1 MKKSLIALAALSTI
15 AGAASA
21 QTSVTV
27 YGNVDLNFGNSA
39 GANGVKNSA
48 MGESGLSSS
57 RIGFK
62 GVEDLGGGLKAEFQL
77 ESRLDA
83 TTGKLGSN
91 TTTSTFTGTTATIGG
106 TVTGTQAY
114 TPAGTVAST
123 TTNTVFNREAWVG
136 LSSATLGSI
145 RIGTSDI
152 TGAQGLDSTVG
163 QAGNFSDASSN
174 LGTDVAKVVRYT
186 TPTFAGF
193 SAQVG
198 YANAD
203 ATTTTESTAGR
214 LTSVYGQYEAGKLGI
229 YAGTVEKKIDGS
241 YNQKET
247 TYGAKYDFGFAAV
260 GAYRSVRNAATAALS
275 ASAGDFTQT
284 IYSVSAPVAVLG
296 AGVTAHGVY
305 YKNEYDIA
313 TSGDLDGYKLALS
326 KAFSKRTTGYV
337 AYVDQSDKKAGQT
350 TNDAKTY
357 LIGVNHAF

>member
-15 AGAASA
+15 AGSVAAQS
-21 QTSVTV
+21 SVTV
-27 YGNVDLNFGNSA
+27 YGNVDMNFGSSEDTTGKLNS
-39 GANGVKNSA
+39 G
-48 MGESGLSSS
+48 MGESGLSTS

-91 TTTSTFTGTTATIGG
+91 TSTFTGTAATIGG
-106 TVTGTQAY
+106 TTYTSSY
-114 TPAGTVAST
+114 TPAGTVS

-145 RIGTSDI
+145 RLGTTDI

-186 TPTFAGF
+186 TPTFAGL

-198 YANAD
+198 YSNAD
-203 ATTTTESTAGR
+203 STQTAEVQNNR
-214 LTSVYGQYEAGKLGI
+214 LTSAYVQYEAGNFGV
-229 YAGTVEKKIDGS
+229 YAGKVEKQISATYD
-241 YNQKET
+241 QKET
-247 TYGAKYDFGFAAV
+247 TYGAKYNFGFAAV
-260 GAYRSVRNAATAALS
+260 GAYRSVRDAATEAEVS
-275 ASAGDFTQT
+275 SKGDFTQT
-284 IYSVSAPVAVLG
+284 IFSVSAPVAVLG

-305 YKNEYDIA
+305 YKNEYDVA
-313 TSGDLDGYKLALS
+313 NLTGDVDGYKLALS
-326 KAFSKRTTGYV
+326 KAFSKRTTGYIAHV
-337 AYVDQSDKKAGQT
+337 NQSTNNTTDK
-350 TNDAKTY
+350 DAKTF
-357 LIGVNHAF
+357 LVGVNHAF

>member
-1 MKKSLIALAALSTI
+1 MKKLLIATAAMAVV
-15 AGAASA
+15 AGAQA
-21 QTSVTV
+21 QSSVTV
-27 YGNVDLNFGNSA
+27 YGNVDVNFGNSA
-39 GANGVKNSA
+39 GASGVKNSA
-48 MGESGLSSS
+48 MGDSGLSTS

-77 ESRLDA
+77 EGKLEA
-83 TTGKLGSN
+83 TTGKLGTN
-91 TTTSTFTGTTATIGG
+91 TSTFTGTEVTSG
-106 TVTGTQAY
+106 TVTGTTAG
-114 TPAGTVAST
+114 THAHTVTAAGTVST
-123 TTNTVFNREAWVG
+123 TNALFNREAWVG

-145 RIGTSDI
+145 RVGTSDI

-203 ATTTTESTAGR
+203 ATTTTESTAGK
-214 LTSVYGQYEAGKLGI
+214 LTSVYGQYEAGNLGL
-229 YAGTVEKKIDGS
+229 YAGQVEKKIDGT
-241 YNQKET
+241 YNQKES
-247 TYGAKYDFGFAAV
+247 TYGVKYNFGFAAV
-260 GAYRSVRNAATAALS
+260 GAYRSVRDAATATK
-275 ASAGDFTQT
+275 AGTEGKFTQT
-284 IYSVSAPVAVLG
+284 IFSVSAPVAVLG
-296 AGVTAHGVY
+296 SGVNAHGVY

-337 AYVDQSDKKAGQT
+337 AFVDQSDKKAGQT

>member
-1 MKKSLIALAALSTI
+1 MKKSLIALAALSAI
-15 AGAASA
+15 AGTAAA
-21 QTSVTV
+21 QSSVTV
-27 YGNVDLNFGNSA
+27 YGNVDVNFGNSA
-39 GANGVKNSA
+39 GANGVKSSA
-48 MGESGLSSS
+48 MGDSGLSTS

-77 ESRLDA
+77 EGKLEA
-83 TTGKLGSN
+83 TSGKLGTN
-91 TTTSTFTGTTATIGG
+91 ATTSTFTGTAATAVTVG
-106 TVTGTQAY
+106 TTY
-114 TPAGTVAST
+114 TPAGTVSST
-123 TTNTVFNREAWVG
+123 STNALFNREAWVG

-145 RIGTSDI
+145 RLGTSDI

-203 ATTTTESTAGR
+203 ATTTTESTAGK
-214 LTSVYGQYEAGKLGI
+214 LTSVYGQYEAGNLGL
-229 YAGTVEKKIDGS
+229 YAGQVEKKIDGA
-241 YNQKET
+241 YNQKES
-247 TYGAKYDFGFAAV
+247 TYGVKYNFGFAAV
-260 GAYRSVRNAATAALS
+260 GAYRSVRDAATAAK
-275 ASAGDFTQT
+275 AGTEGKFTQT

-337 AYVDQSDKKAGQT
+337 AFVDQTDKKAGQT